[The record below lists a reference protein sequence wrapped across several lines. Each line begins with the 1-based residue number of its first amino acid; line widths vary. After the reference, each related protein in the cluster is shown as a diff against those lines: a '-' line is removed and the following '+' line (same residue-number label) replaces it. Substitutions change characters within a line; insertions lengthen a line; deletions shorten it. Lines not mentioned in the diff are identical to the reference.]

1 MARVPL
7 EEARDRDRA
16 VIPASSHHHL
26 VAEAIAFP
34 FWHESALESSPLS
47 LDRDNVGVVS
57 SPLARALQ
65 SHLCRHALGASLP
78 QLDNL
83 RDLAWFPERG
93 NTVPLARHLARVAC
107 DHLELRGRR
116 VGLRH
121 ETDGN
126 YGELVERWR
135 WISLA
140 LPPDLLVAALA
151 ATRNVSPPSE
161 HVELVTAHLT
171 RTLQA
176 PCAETHLHVGA
187 AIPFGVLWMGVV
199 RSLADKGNHR
209 ELVAWLRGSF
219 AGVIPFGDADR
230 FLHLLRA
237 ASLARVAMAAFL
249 RAHDNGAPADFDKYV
264 PNWMRGVAAK
274 VPWEWGPRDIRAG
287 LSAMLGLVVAP
298 RTKIALS
305 HERARA
311 LLRAVLGKAPAAV
324 DDPHR
329 AAVEA
334 DPLSA
339 WLTQRDH
346 PALPETRF
354 AARAIAYLLGPGVAD
369 KGFARMFW
377 QYQRLRGATY
387 RTLAQEPGIAGLHW
401 FTRFYGRISFF
412 RKLLPLH
419 RGYEASWS
427 HALRTESRDL
437 NLGALET
444 RTSPDATIDGNRN
457 LLRAVTRQAR
467 AFTPDDGQ
475 MRPEIG
481 LILHF
486 IKEDSFK
493 QNGTQH
499 LHADPA
505 NLAFGARHAV
515 WFNKQRRSAV
525 AVASALR
532 DHPEL
537 LLVLRGID
545 VANLE
550 QAQPAWVLRPL
561 FDIVRDASERASRR
575 LAHAVPG
582 WRVPPVRATLHAG
595 EDYLRITEGLRRMHE
610 AIEFGLLRQGD
621 RFGHGLAVGA
631 NPETERGTT
640 IAQPREERLDDLL
653 WELDRYAH
661 GDFNG
666 SAARIEK
673 VRHDATALARE
684 LLPSGHRATPEQML
698 EARRLRHD
706 PCVLKR
712 LRYPSVDTSRGPT
725 DHVAWKLL
733 VEHLTDR
740 ETFNRGRAP
749 VAVESTAEERAM
761 LVEAQRWMQCELA
774 RREITVESNPS
785 SNLLI
790 GDLHQMGDHP
800 ALRLQPPVSEGAHGH
815 PVHLS
820 VNTDNPVTFGSCLG
834 DEFAFVYAALLRQ
847 GVSAREAL
855 SWIDDRRE
863 DGWRSRFT
871 LEASASVENL
881 SRLLQREPQRSPEA
895 RSAARCSAVVSGR

>member
-1 MARVPL
+1 METPFRS
-7 EEARDRDRA
+7 RA
-16 VIPASSHHHL
+16 TSRASPAITSSC
-26 VAEAIAFP
+26 A
-34 FWHESALESSPLS
+34 
-47 LDRDNVGVVS
+47 DD
-57 SPLARALQ
+57 
-65 SHLCRHALGASLP
+65 AS
-78 QLDNL
+78 DSVTTIT
-83 RDLAWFPERG
+83 AT
-93 NTVPLARHLARVAC
+93 TV
-107 DHLELRGRR
+107 
-116 VGLRH
+116 
-121 ETDGN
+121 
-126 YGELVERWR
+126 LVERWR

-161 HVELVTAHLT
+161 HVELVTAHLA

-230 FLHLLRA
+230 FLHLLRD

-264 PNWMRGVAAK
+264 LNWMRGVASK
-274 VPWEWGPRDIRAG
+274 VPWEWGPRDVRAG
-287 LSAMLGLVVAP
+287 LSAMLGLVIAP
-298 RTKIALS
+298 RSKIALS

-324 DDPHR
+324 DDPHL
-329 AAVEA
+329 AAVDA

-339 WLTQRDH
+339 WLTQRAH

-354 AARAIAYLLGPGVAD
+354 ASRAIAYLLGPGVAD
-369 KGFARMFW
+369 NGFARMFW

-467 AFTPDDGQ
+467 AFTPDDGGA
-475 MRPEIG
+475 RPEIG
-481 LILHF
+481 LVLHF
-486 IKEDSFK
+486 IKEDAFK
-493 QNGTQH
+493 QNGRQH

-515 WFNKQRRSAV
+515 WFSRQRRSAV

-640 IAQPREERLDDLL
+640 VAQPREERLDDLL

-684 LLPSGHRATPEQML
+684 LFLQGT
-698 EARRLRHD
+698 ARRWSR
-706 PCVLKR
+706 CSKR
-712 LRYPSVDTSRGPT
+712 AGSATTRACSSGCAIPPSTRREVPPSTSRGSSSWSTSPT
-725 DHVAWKLL
+725 ARPSTVDAPPSPS
-733 VEHLTDR
+733 
-740 ETFNRGRAP
+740 RAP
-749 VAVESTAEERAM
+749 
-761 LVEAQRWMQCELA
+761 
-774 RREITVESNPS
+774 RRS
-785 SNLLI
+785 
-790 GDLHQMGDHP
+790 
-800 ALRLQPPVSEGAHGH
+800 
-815 PVHLS
+815 
-820 VNTDNPVTFGSCLG
+820 
-834 DEFAFVYAALLRQ
+834 
-847 GVSAREAL
+847 
-855 SWIDDRRE
+855 
-863 DGWRSRFT
+863 
-871 LEASASVENL
+871 
-881 SRLLQREPQRSPEA
+881 
-895 RSAARCSAVVSGR
+895 ARCSSRRSDGCSASSRGERSPSSRTRRATCSSATCTRWASTPR